1 MRGDQRLTGGR
12 DVPGFGYAHG
22 CPRKIHDG
30 IGIASSYQV
39 GNPGA
44 IKARRDPADRPTT
57 GRDRCLLGRRG
68 DFRHSAAAGGRGQP
82 RPNHWTAEDFR
93 GHHCKHLE
101 ESRRL
106 RPASTEQAMT
116 RPPKRS
122 MFAGDGVAAPL
133 QHATF
138 RRIWLASL
146 LSNLGLLIQAVG
158 AAWAMTQMTS
168 SADKVA
174 LVQTAL
180 MLPVMLISMPAGAI
194 ADMYDRR
201 IVALIS
207 LAIALSGATALTVLA
222 WLGLVTPE
230 TLLALCFVVGSG
242 MALFGPAWQSSVTE
256 QVPPETLPSAVAL
269 NGISYNIARSFG
281 PAIGGIVVAAAGA
294 VAAFAANAVLYLP
307 LLIVLFLW
315 RRTSQPSR
323 LPRERLNRA
332 IVSGVRYIA
341 NSPAIKI
348 VLTRTLVT
356 GLIGGSVS
364 ALMPLVARDLLHGGA
379 QTYGIMLGAFGMGA
393 VIGAL
398 NITEVRKRM
407 SGEAAIRACALSMGG
422 AIAAVALSREPVLTA
437 AALVIAGA
445 VWMLAVALFNIGVQ
459 LSAPRWVAGRS
470 LAAFQASIAGG
481 IAIGSWGWGRLT
493 DAVGVEAALLVSAAL
508 MLASPLLGLW
518 LQMPRI
524 GARNE
529 DAEVLA
535 DPEVQLSLTARS
547 GPLVVEIEYR
557 VAQDNARA
565 FHNVM
570 QEVQLSRQ
578 RNGAYGWSI
587 ARDIADPELWTERY
601 HCPTWLD
608 YLRQR
613 NRSTQ
618 SERALHQR
626 AIGFHLGPD
635 PVRVRRMLER
645 PFGSVRWKEDTPDRA
660 VSEVLPVT
668 SSAAGGST

>member
-1 MRGDQRLTGGR
+1 MTE
-12 DVPGFGYAHG
+12 
-22 CPRKIHDG
+22 
-30 IGIASSYQV
+30 
-39 GNPGA
+39 
-44 IKARRDPADRPTT
+44 
-57 GRDRCLLGRRG
+57 
-68 DFRHSAAAGGRGQP
+68 QP
-82 RPNHWTAEDFR
+82 RP
-93 GHHCKHLE
+93 
-101 ESRRL
+101 
-106 RPASTEQAMT
+106 
-116 RPPKRS
+116 S
-122 MFAGDGVAAPL
+122 MLSADGVGAPL
-133 QHATF
+133 RHSVF

-146 LSNLGLLIQAVG
+146 LSNLGLLIQGVG
-158 AAWAMTQMTS
+158 AAWAMTQMTA

-194 ADMYDRR
+194 ADMHDRR
-201 IVALIS
+201 IVALVS
-207 LAIALSGATALTVLA
+207 LSIALSGATALSVLA
-222 WLGLVTPE
+222 WLGLITPQ
-230 TLLALCFVVGSG
+230 TLLAFCFVVGSG
-242 MALFGPAWQSSVTE
+242 MALFGPAWQSSVSE
-256 QVPPETLPSAVAL
+256 QVPAETLPSAVAL

-281 PAIGGIVVAAAGA
+281 PAIGGIIVASAGA

-307 LLIVLFLW
+307 LFTVLFLW
-315 RRTSQPSR
+315 RRPKVPSR

-341 NSPAIKI
+341 NSPSIRI
-348 VLTRTLVT
+348 VLARTLVT

-379 QTYGIMLGAFGMGA
+379 QTYGIMLGAFGVGA

-398 NITEVRKRM
+398 NITEVRKRLT
-407 SGEAAIRACALSMGG
+407 GEAAVRACTLCMGG
-422 AIAAVALSREPVLTA
+422 AIAAIALSREPVLTA

-470 LAAFQASIAGG
+470 LAAFQASISGG
-481 IAIGSWGWGRLT
+481 IAIGSWGWGHLT
-493 DAVGVEAALLVSAAL
+493 DAVGVEYALLVSAAL
-508 MLASPLLGLW
+508 MFASPLLGLW
-518 LQMPRI
+518 LRMARI

-535 DPEVQLSLTARS
+535 DPEVQLSLTGRS

-557 VAQDNARA
+557 VDQDNARA

-570 QEVQLSRQ
+570 QDVQLSRQ

-613 NRSTQ
+613 NRATQ
-618 SERALHQR
+618 SERSLHQE
-626 AIGFHLGPD
+626 AMAFHIGPD
-635 PVRVRRMLER
+635 PVRIRRMLER
-645 PFGSVRWKEDTPDRA
+645 PFGSVRWKEESPDRA
-660 VSEVLPVT
+660 ANEVLPVVA
-668 SSAAGGST
+668 SAAGSTT

>member
-1 MRGDQRLTGGR
+1 M
-12 DVPGFGYAHG
+12 
-22 CPRKIHDG
+22 
-30 IGIASSYQV
+30 
-39 GNPGA
+39 
-44 IKARRDPADRPTT
+44 
-57 GRDRCLLGRRG
+57 
-68 DFRHSAAAGGRGQP
+68 
-82 RPNHWTAEDFR
+82 
-93 GHHCKHLE
+93 
-101 ESRRL
+101 
-106 RPASTEQAMT
+106 TE
-116 RPPKRS
+116 PPKRS
-122 MFAGDGVAAPL
+122 PFAADSITAPL
-133 QHATF
+133 RHSVF

-146 LSNLGLLIQAVG
+146 LSNLGILIQGVG

-194 ADMYDRR
+194 ADMHDRR
-201 IVALIS
+201 IVALVS
-207 LAIALSGATALTVLA
+207 LAIALAGATALTVLA
-222 WLGLVTPE
+222 WLSLVTPNI
-230 TLLALCFVVGSG
+230 LLALCFVVGSG
-242 MALFGPAWQSSVTE
+242 MALFGPAWQSSVSE
-256 QVPPETLPSAVAL
+256 QVPAETLPAAVAL

-281 PAIGGIVVAAAGA
+281 PAIGGIVVATSGA
-294 VAAFAANAVLYLP
+294 VAAFAANALLYLP
-307 LLIVLFLW
+307 LLAVLFLW
-315 RRTSQPSR
+315 NRFSEPSR

-332 IVSGVRYIA
+332 MVSGVRYIT
-341 NSPAIKI
+341 NSPSIKI

-356 GLIGGSVS
+356 GIIGGSVS

-398 NITEVRKRM
+398 NIGEVRRRM
-407 SGEAAIRACALSMGG
+407 SGEAAVRACALSMAG
-422 AIAAVALSREPVLTA
+422 AIAAVAIGREPVLTA
-437 AALVIAGA
+437 AALVLAGA

-481 IAIGSWGWGRLT
+481 IAIGSWGWGYLT
-493 DAVGVEAALLVSAAL
+493 DLAGVETALLVSAGL
-508 MLASPLLGLW
+508 MFASPLLGLW
-518 LQMPRI
+518 LRMPPV

-529 DAEVLA
+529 AASEALA
-535 DPEVQLSLTARS
+535 DPEVRLSLTGRS

-613 NRSTQ
+613 NRPTQ
-618 SERALHQR
+618 SERELHQQ
-626 AIGFHLGPD
+626 AMAFHLGPD
-635 PVRVRRMLER
+635 PIRVRRMLER

-660 VSEVLPVT
+660 ANEVLPVVAT
-668 SSAAGGST
+668 AAGSST

>member
-1 MRGDQRLTGGR
+1 MTDQ
-12 DVPGFGYAHG
+12 
-22 CPRKIHDG
+22 
-30 IGIASSYQV
+30 
-39 GNPGA
+39 
-44 IKARRDPADRPTT
+44 
-57 GRDRCLLGRRG
+57 
-68 DFRHSAAAGGRGQP
+68 
-82 RPNHWTAEDFR
+82 
-93 GHHCKHLE
+93 
-101 ESRRL
+101 
-106 RPASTEQAMT
+106 
-116 RPPKRS
+116 PKRS
-122 MFAGDGVAAPL
+122 MFAAHGMAAPL
-133 QHATF
+133 RHGVF

-146 LSNLGLLIQAVG
+146 LSNLGLLIQGVG

-168 SADKVA
+168 DADKVA

-180 MLPVMLISMPAGAI
+180 MLPVMLIAMPAGAI

-201 IVALIS
+201 IVALVSLSIS
-207 LAIALSGATALTVLA
+207 LVGATALTVLA
-222 WLGLVTPE
+222 WLGLVTPY

-242 MALFGPAWQSSVTE
+242 MALFGPAWQSSVSE
-256 QVPPETLPSAVAL
+256 QVPAEALPSAVAL
-269 NGISYNIARSFG
+269 NGISFNIARSFG
-281 PAIGGIVVAAAGA
+281 PAIGGIVVATAGA
-294 VAAFAANAVLYLP
+294 VAAFASNALLYLP
-307 LLIVLFLW
+307 LLVVLYLW
-315 RRTSQPSR
+315 NRTHEPSR

-341 NSPAIKI
+341 NSPPIRI
-348 VLTRTLVT
+348 VLARTLVT

-398 NITEVRKRM
+398 NIGEIRQRL
-407 SGEAAIRACALSMGG
+407 SGESAVRACALAMGG

-437 AALVIAGA
+437 AALVVAGA

-459 LSAPRWVAGRS
+459 LSTPRWVAGRA

-481 IAIGSWGWGRLT
+481 IAMGSWGWGHLT
-493 DAVGVEAALLVSAAL
+493 NSAGVETALLVSAGL
-508 MLASPLLGLW
+508 MLVSPLLGLW
-518 LQMPRI
+518 LRMPRV

-529 DAEVLA
+529 DAEVLE
-535 DPEVQLSLTARS
+535 DPEVRLSLTGRS

-557 VAQDNARA
+557 VAQDKARA

-570 QEVQLSRQ
+570 QDVQLSRQ

-601 HCPTWLD
+601 HCPTWFD

-613 NRSTQ
+613 SRATQ
-618 SERALHQR
+618 SERALHQQ
-626 AIGFHLGPD
+626 AMAFHTGPD
-635 PVRVRRMLER
+635 PVRIRRMLER

-660 VSEVLPVT
+660 STEVLPVVAT
-668 SSAAGGST
+668 AAGSST

>member
-1 MRGDQRLTGGR
+1 
-12 DVPGFGYAHG
+12 
-22 CPRKIHDG
+22 
-30 IGIASSYQV
+30 
-39 GNPGA
+39 
-44 IKARRDPADRPTT
+44 
-57 GRDRCLLGRRG
+57 
-68 DFRHSAAAGGRGQP
+68 
-82 RPNHWTAEDFR
+82 
-93 GHHCKHLE
+93 
-101 ESRRL
+101 
-106 RPASTEQAMT
+106 
-116 RPPKRS
+116 
-122 MFAGDGVAAPL
+122 
-133 QHATF
+133 
-138 RRIWLASL
+138 
-146 LSNLGLLIQAVG
+146 
-158 AAWAMTQMTS
+158 
-168 SADKVA
+168 
-174 LVQTAL
+174 

-194 ADMYDRR
+194 ADMHDRR
-201 IVALIS
+201 IVALVS
-207 LAIALSGATALTVLA
+207 LSIALAGATALTVLA
-222 WLGLVTPE
+222 WLNLVTPNV
-230 TLLALCFVVGSG
+230 LLALCFVVGSG
-242 MALFGPAWQSSVTE
+242 MALMGPAWQSSVSE
-256 QVPPETLPSAVAL
+256 QVPSETLPAAVAL

-281 PAIGGIVVAAAGA
+281 PAIGGIVVASAGA
-294 VAAFAANAVLYLP
+294 VAAFAVNAVLYLP
-307 LLIVLFLW
+307 LLVVLFLW
-315 RRTSQPSR
+315 NRVSEPSR

-332 IVSGVRYIA
+332 MVSGVRYI
-341 NSPAIKI
+341 NHSPSIKI

-398 NITEVRKRM
+398 NIGEVRKRL
-407 SGEAAIRACALSMGG
+407 SGEAAVRACALSMAG
-422 AIAAVALSREPVLTA
+422 AIAAVAMSDQPVLTA
-437 AALVIAGA
+437 AALVLAGA

-481 IAIGSWGWGRLT
+481 IAIGSWGWGHLT
-493 DAVGVEAALLVSAAL
+493 DIAGVQTALLVSAGLMAL
-508 MLASPLLGLW
+508 SPLLGLR
-518 LQMPRI
+518 LRMPPI

-529 DAEVLA
+529 AATEMLA
-535 DPEVQLSLTARS
+535 DPEVRLSLTGRS

-557 VAQDNARA
+557 VAQDNARL

-613 NRSTQ
+613 NRATL

-626 AIGFHLGPD
+626 AIDFHLGPD
-635 PVRVRRMLER
+635 PIRVRRMLER

-660 VSEVLPVT
+660 ANEVLPVAT
-668 SSAAGGST
+668 AAGSST

>member
-1 MRGDQRLTGGR
+1 M
-12 DVPGFGYAHG
+12 
-22 CPRKIHDG
+22 
-30 IGIASSYQV
+30 
-39 GNPGA
+39 
-44 IKARRDPADRPTT
+44 
-57 GRDRCLLGRRG
+57 
-68 DFRHSAAAGGRGQP
+68 
-82 RPNHWTAEDFR
+82 
-93 GHHCKHLE
+93 
-101 ESRRL
+101 
-106 RPASTEQAMT
+106 TEK
-116 RPPKRS
+116 PKRS
-122 MFAGDGVAAPL
+122 MFAADSVAAPL
-133 QHATF
+133 RHAVF

-146 LSNLGLLIQAVG
+146 LSNLGLLIQGVG

-180 MLPVMLISMPAGAI
+180 MLPIMLISMPAGAI

-201 IVALIS
+201 VVALIS
-207 LAIALSGATALTVLA
+207 LGIALVGATALAVLA
-222 WLGLVTPE
+222 WLNLVTPNI
-230 TLLALCFVVGSG
+230 LLIFCFIVGSG
-242 MALFGPAWQSSVTE
+242 MALFGPAWQSSVSE
-256 QVPPETLPSAVAL
+256 QVPAENLASAVAL

-281 PAIGGIVVAAAGA
+281 PAIGGIIVATAGA
-294 VAAFAANAVLYLP
+294 VAAFAANAVLYIP
-307 LLIVLFLW
+307 LLVVLFLW
-315 RRTSQPSR
+315 RRSSEPSR

-332 IVSGVRYIA
+332 IISGIRYIA
-341 NSPAIKI
+341 NSPSIRI

-356 GLIGGSVS
+356 GVIGGSVM
-364 ALMPLVARDLLHGGA
+364 ALMPLIARDLLHGGA
-379 QTYGIMLGAFGMGA
+379 QTYGVMLGAFGVGA

-398 NITEVRKRM
+398 NIGELRKRM
-407 SGEAAIRACALSMGG
+407 SGEAAIRACTLTLAG
-422 AIAAVALSREPVLTA
+422 AMTAVALSRQPVLTA
-437 AALVIAGA
+437 AALVLAGA
-445 VWMLAVALFNIGVQ
+445 VWMAAVALFNIGVQ

-481 IAIGSWGWGRLT
+481 IAIGSWGWGHLT
-493 DAVGVEAALLVSAAL
+493 DVAGVEAAMLVSAT
-508 MLASPLLGLW
+508 MMFISPLLGLW
-518 LQMPRI
+518 LRLPPV

-535 DPEVQLSLTARS
+535 DPEVRLSLTGRS

-557 VAQDNARA
+557 VAQENARA

-570 QEVQLSRQ
+570 QDVQLSRQ

-613 NRSTQ
+613 SRSTQ

-626 AIGFHLGPD
+626 AMDLHLGPD

-660 VSEVLPVT
+660 ANEVLPVAT
-668 SSAAGGST
+668 AAGSST

>member
-1 MRGDQRLTGGR
+1 
-12 DVPGFGYAHG
+12 
-22 CPRKIHDG
+22 
-30 IGIASSYQV
+30 
-39 GNPGA
+39 
-44 IKARRDPADRPTT
+44 
-57 GRDRCLLGRRG
+57 
-68 DFRHSAAAGGRGQP
+68 
-82 RPNHWTAEDFR
+82 
-93 GHHCKHLE
+93 
-101 ESRRL
+101 
-106 RPASTEQAMT
+106 
-116 RPPKRS
+116 

-201 IVALIS
+201 IVAMVS
-207 LAIALSGATALTVLA
+207 LGIALSGATALTVLA

-230 TLLALCFVVGSG
+230 TLLSLCFVVGSG
-242 MALFGPAWQSSVTE
+242 MALFGPAWQSSVIE
-256 QVPPETLPSAVAL
+256 QVPAETLPSAVAL
-269 NGISYNIARSFG
+269 NGISFNIARSFG

-294 VAAFAANAVLYLP
+294 VAAFAANAVLYIP
-307 LLIVLFLW
+307 LLVVLFLW
-315 RRTSQPSR
+315 RRTSEPSR
-323 LPRERLNRA
+323 LPRERLSRA

-341 NSPAIKI
+341 NSPSIRI
-348 VLTRTLVT
+348 VLVRTLVT

-398 NITEVRKRM
+398 NITEVRQRM
-407 SGEAAIRACALSMGG
+407 SGEAAIRTCALSMGG

-437 AALVIAGA
+437 AALVVAGA

-493 DAVGVEAALLVSAAL
+493 DAVGVEAALLVSAAM

-518 LQMPRI
+518 LRMPRI

-535 DPEVQLSLTARS
+535 DPEVQLQLTARS

-626 AIGFHLGPD
+626 AMDFHLGPD

-645 PFGSVRWKEDTPDRA
+645 PFGSVRWKEDSPDRA
-660 VSEVLPVT
+660 ASEVLPVT

>member
-1 MRGDQRLTGGR
+1 MTDQPKRARLAT
-12 DVPGFGYAHG
+12 
-22 CPRKIHDG
+22 DG
-30 IGIASSYQV
+30 I
-39 GNPGA
+39 
-44 IKARRDPADRPTT
+44 T
-57 GRDRCLLGRRG
+57 
-68 DFRHSAAAGGRGQP
+68 
-82 RPNHWTAEDFR
+82 
-93 GHHCKHLE
+93 
-101 ESRRL
+101 
-106 RPASTEQAMT
+106 
-116 RPPKRS
+116 
-122 MFAGDGVAAPL
+122 APL
-133 QHATF
+133 RHGVF

-146 LSNLGLLIQAVG
+146 VSNLGILIQGVG

-194 ADMYDRR
+194 ADMHDRR
-201 IVALIS
+201 VVALVS
-207 LAIALSGATALTVLA
+207 LGIALAGATTLTVLA
-222 WLGLVTPE
+222 WFGLVTPNI
-230 TLLALCFVVGSG
+230 LLALCFVVGSG
-242 MALFGPAWQSSVTE
+242 MALFGPAWQASVSE
-256 QVPPETLPSAVAL
+256 QVPAETLPAAVAL

-281 PAIGGIVVAAAGA
+281 PAIGGIVVATSGA
-294 VAAFAANAVLYLP
+294 VAAFAVNATLYLP
-307 LLIVLFLW
+307 LMVVLFLW
-315 RRTSQPSR
+315 NRTSEPSR

-332 IVSGVRYIA
+332 MVSGVRYIT
-341 NSPAIKI
+341 NSPSIKI

-356 GLIGGSVS
+356 GIIGGSVS
-364 ALMPLVARDLLHGGA
+364 ALMPLVARDLLQGGA

-393 VIGAL
+393 VFGAL
-398 NITEVRKRM
+398 NIGEVRRRM
-407 SGEAAIRACALSMGG
+407 SGEAAVRACAISMAG
-422 AIAAVALSREPVLTA
+422 AIAAVALSTNAILTA
-437 AALVIAGA
+437 LALVLAGA

-481 IAIGSWGWGRLT
+481 IAVGSWGWGHLT
-493 DAVGVEAALLVSAAL
+493 DLAGVETALLVSAGL
-508 MLASPLLGLW
+508 MLLSPLLGIW
-518 LQMPRI
+518 LRMPRV

-529 DAEVLA
+529 DATELLA
-535 DPEVQLSLTARS
+535 DPEVQLSLTGRS

-587 ARDIADPELWTERY
+587 ARDIGDPELWTERY
-601 HCPTWLD
+601 HCPTWFD

-613 NRSTQ
+613 NRATQ

-626 AIGFHLGPD
+626 AIDFHLGPD
-635 PVRVRRMLER
+635 PIRVRRMLER

-660 VSEVLPVT
+660 ANEVLPVVAT
-668 SSAAGGST
+668 AAGSTT